1 MNPLLYGHNND
12 QRIVAVQQLNDST
25 MRLYFRDDDGVRS
38 SDDRFFPFFFLA
50 EKQYL
55 AGFSRKHWVKKLEG
69 DGFYQYLCAFEEWTT
84 LWDAIRY
91 VLDRHNRTAITKVEG
106 YADLDI
112 LYLFSDPVTQYLLQC
127 GRTLFKGMTFDDVYR
142 LQLDIETYT
151 SPRYHFSNANRP
163 GDRIILIALS
173 DNRGWEHLID
183 GKKMEER
190 EMLMELRRII
200 TEKNPD
206 VIEGHNIYNFDIPY
220 ILKRCELHKVPFTVG
235 RDGSVPKTYDA
246 RTSFAER
253 AFEYTIT
260 EIAGR
265 HVVDTYLLVQNYDT
279 GKRDM
284 ESYGLK
290 YAARYFG
297 IVAPDRTYIAGDK
310 ISWHWDHDVE
320 SLMRYA
326 MDDVAETRKLSE
338 QLSGSSFYLT
348 QLVPFGYAQV
358 VRSGSAI
365 KIESLMVREYL
376 REKHSLPKPSE
387 GVQTTGGYTDVFVVG
402 IVAPVLHVDVE
413 SLYPSI
419 MLSHGI
425 APASDVKGVFQGLLR
440 DLTTIRLSTK
450 RKMKDEPDPR
460 EKSRLDAMQSSLKIL
475 INSFYGYLG
484 YTRGI
489 FNDYTQADVVTK
501 TGQELLRQMMGYVQQ
516 RGGRVIEVDTDGVF
530 FVPPD
535 GIEEESDQQRF
546 VKDLSRQMPEGI
558 TVALDGRYR
567 KMLSYKK
574 KNYALLGYDD
584 RIKTK
589 GSSLTSRSMERFGRR
604 YILQCIE
611 CLLNNNIEGLHTLYT
626 DLHRKIEEHGLEVGD
641 FSRIEALRDSLER
654 YRMDV
659 DAGKRNKSAAYE
671 VAIATGKPHRPGDRV
686 AFYITGND
694 PNPRSFENCRPAEE
708 WDPNF
713 PDENVP
719 FYLRRLDEFSEK
731 FRPLFLPQDFRSVFS
746 ADDLF
751 PFSPAGITL
760 LTVDLPGDSSSA
772 GMEEEPPQPGIWP
785 GEP

>member
-12 QRIVAVQQLNDST
+12 QRIVAVHPQDDST
-25 MRLYFRDDDGVRS
+25 MRLYFRERGGVRFV
-38 SDDRFFPFFFLA
+38 DDRFFPFFFLA
-50 EKQYL
+50 EKQFID
-55 AGFSRKHWVKKLEG
+55 AFSRKHWIKKLDG
-69 DGFYQYLCAFEEWTT
+69 NGFYQYLCAFEEWTT
-84 LWDAIRY
+84 LWEAVRY
-91 VLDRHNRTAITKVEG
+91 ILEQYNRTAISKAESYTN
-106 YADLDI
+106 LDI
-112 LYLFSDPVTQYLLQC
+112 LYLFSDPVTQYLLQS
-127 GRTLFKGMTFDDVYR
+127 GRTLFKGMTFDEVHR

-151 SPRYHFSNANRP
+151 SPRFRFSNASRA

-173 DNRGWEHLID
+173 DNLGWEHVIN
-183 GKKMEER
+183 GKKMNER
-190 EMLMELRRII
+190 EMLLELRRII
-200 TEKNPD
+200 LEKNPD

-220 ILKRCELHKVPFTVG
+220 ILKRCELHSVALTVG
-235 RDGSVPKTYDA
+235 RDGSAPRTYDT

-253 AFEYTIT
+253 SFEYTLT

-297 IVAPDRTYIAGDK
+297 IAAPERTYIAGDK
-310 ISWHWDHDVE
+310 ISWHWDHDAE
-320 SLMRYA
+320 PLMRYA
-326 MDDVAETRKLSE
+326 LDDVTETRRLSE

-376 REKHSLPKPSE
+376 RERHSLPKPSE
-387 GVQTTGGYTDVFVVG
+387 GVQTTGGYTDVFVIG
-402 IVAPVLHVDVE
+402 IVGPVLHVDVE

-419 MLSHGI
+419 MISRAI
-425 APASDVKGVFQGLLR
+425 APASDVKGIFQELLR
-440 DLTTIRLSTK
+440 NLTAMRLDTK
-450 RKMKDEPDPR
+450 RKMKGETDAR
-460 EKSRLDAMQSSLKIL
+460 EKSRLDAMQSSLKIV

-484 YTRGI
+484 YGRAI
-489 FNDYTQADVVTK
+489 FNDYAQADVVTK
-501 TGQELLRQMMGYVQQ
+501 TGQELLRQMMAHIQQ
-516 RGGRVIEVDTDGVF
+516 RGGKVIEVDTDGVF
-530 FVPPD
+530 FVPPE
-535 GIEEESDQQRF
+535 GIEEERDQQNF
-546 VKDLSRQMPEGI
+546 VEELSRQMPQGI
-558 TVALDGRYR
+558 TVALDGRYQ

-574 KNYALLGYDD
+574 KNYALLGYDN

-589 GSSLTSRSMERFGRR
+589 GSSLTSRSMERFGRH

-626 DLHRKIEEHGLEVGD
+626 ELHRTIEEHKLDVKD
-641 FSRIEALRDSLER
+641 FARIEALKDPLER
-654 YRMDV
+654 YTLDV
-659 DAGKRNKSAAYE
+659 ESGKRNKSAAYE
-671 VAIATGKPHRPGDRV
+671 VAIATGKTYRPGDRV
-686 AFYITGND
+686 AYYITGND
-694 PNPRSFENCRPAEE
+694 PSPRSFENCKPAED

-731 FRPLFLPQDFRSVFS
+731 FKPLFLPQDFRSVFS

-751 PFSPAGITL
+751 PFSPTGITL
-760 LTVDLPGDSSSA
+760 LTLDLPADSSVV
-772 GMEEEPPQPGIWP
+772 GTDDEPVRPGIWL
-785 GEP
+785 EE

>member
-12 QRIVAVQQLNDST
+12 QRIVAVHPQDDST
-25 MRLYFRDDDGVRS
+25 MRLYFRERGGVRFV
-38 SDDRFFPFFFLA
+38 DDRFFPFFFLA
-50 EKQYL
+50 EKRFIDE
-55 AGFSRKHWVKKLEG
+55 FSRKHWIKKLDG

-84 LWDAIRY
+84 LWEAVRY
-91 VLDRHNRTAITKVEG
+91 ILEQYNRTAISKAESYTN
-106 YADLDI
+106 LDI
-112 LYLFSDPVTQYLLQC
+112 LYLFSDPVTQYLLQS
-127 GRTLFKGMTFDDVYR
+127 GRTLFKGMTFDEVHR

-151 SPRYHFSNANRP
+151 SPRFRFSNAGRA

-173 DNRGWEHLID
+173 DNLGWEHVID
-183 GKKMEER
+183 GKKMNER
-190 EMLMELRRII
+190 EMLLELRRII
-200 TEKNPD
+200 LEKNPD

-220 ILKRCELHKVPFTVG
+220 ILKRCELHNVALTVG
-235 RDGSVPKTYDA
+235 RDGSAPRTYDT

-253 AFEYTIT
+253 SFEYTLT

-265 HVVDTYLLVQNYDT
+265 HVVDTYMLVQNYDT

-297 IVAPDRTYIAGDK
+297 IAAPERTYIAGDK

-320 SLMRYA
+320 PLMRYA
-326 MDDVAETRKLSE
+326 LDDVTETRRLSE
-338 QLSGSSFYLT
+338 LLSGSSFYLT
-348 QLVPFGYAQV
+348 QIVPFEYAQV

-402 IVAPVLHVDVE
+402 IVGPVLHVDVE

-419 MLSHGI
+419 MLSRAI
-425 APASDVKGVFQGLLR
+425 APASDVKGIFQELLR
-440 DLTTIRLSTK
+440 NLTTMRLDTK
-450 RKMKDEPDPR
+450 RKMKGETDPR
-460 EKSRLDAMQSSLKIL
+460 EKSRLDAMQSSLKIV

-484 YTRGI
+484 YGRAI
-489 FNDYTQADVVTK
+489 FNDYAQADVVTR
-501 TGQELLRQMMGYVQQ
+501 TGQELLRQMMAYIQQ
-516 RGGRVIEVDTDGVF
+516 RGGKVIEVDTDGVF
-530 FVPPD
+530 FVPPE
-535 GIEEESDQQRF
+535 GIEEERDQQNF
-546 VKDLSRQMPEGI
+546 VEELSRQMPQGI
-558 TVALDGRYR
+558 TVALDGRYQ

-574 KNYALLGYDD
+574 KNYALLGYDNK
-584 RIKTK
+584 IKTK
-589 GSSLTSRSMERFGRR
+589 GSSLTSRSMERFGRH

-626 DLHRKIEEHGLEVGD
+626 GLHRTIEEHKLDVKD
-641 FSRIEALRDSLER
+641 FSRIEALKDPLER
-654 YRMDV
+654 YRLDV
-659 DAGKRNKSAAYE
+659 ESGKRNKSAAYE
-671 VAIATGKPHRPGDRV
+671 VAIATGKTYRPGDRV
-686 AFYITGND
+686 AYYITGND
-694 PNPRSFENCRPAEE
+694 PSPRSFENCKPAED

-731 FRPLFLPQDFRSVFS
+731 FKPVFLPQDFRSVFS

-751 PFSPAGITL
+751 PFSPTGITL
-760 LTVDLPGDSSSA
+760 LTLDLPADSSAA
-772 GMEEEPPQPGIWP
+772 GTDDEPAQPGIWL
-785 GEP
+785 EE

>member
-1 MNPLLYGHNND
+1 MNQLLYGHNND
-12 QRIVAVQQLNDST
+12 QRIVAVHQQDDST
-25 MRLYFRDDDGVRS
+25 MRLYFREGSGVRFA
-38 SDDRFFPFFFLA
+38 DDRFFPFFFLA
-50 EKQYL
+50 EKRVID
-55 AGFSRKHWVKKLEG
+55 GFTRKHWIKKLDG

-84 LWDAIRY
+84 LWEGVRY
-91 VLDRHNRTAITKVEG
+91 ILEQYNRTAITKVEN
-106 YADLDI
+106 YTNLDI
-112 LYLFSDPVTQYLLQC
+112 LYLFSDPVTQHLLQS
-127 GRTLFKGMTFDDVYR
+127 GRTLFKGMSFDEVHR

-151 SPRYHFSNANRP
+151 SPRFRFSNASRA

-173 DNRGWEHLID
+173 DSLGWEHVID
-183 GKKMEER
+183 GKKMNER
-190 EMLMELRRII
+190 DMLLELRRII
-200 TEKNPD
+200 LEKNPD

-220 ILKRCELHKVPFTVG
+220 ILKRCELHNVALTIG
-235 RDGSVPKTYDA
+235 RDGSAPRTYDT

-253 AFEYTIT
+253 SFEYTFT

-279 GKRDM
+279 GRRDM

-297 IVAPDRTYIAGDK
+297 IAAPERTYIAGDK

-320 SLMRYA
+320 PLMQYA
-326 MDDVAETRKLSE
+326 LDDVTETRRLSE

-348 QLVPFGYAQV
+348 QIVPFGYAQV

-402 IVAPVLHVDVE
+402 IVGPVLHVDVE

-419 MLSHGI
+419 MLSHAI
-425 APASDVKGVFQGLLR
+425 APVSDVKGIFQELLR
-440 DLTTIRLSTK
+440 NLTTMRLDTK
-450 RKMKDEPDPR
+450 RKMKGEIDRR
-460 EKSRLDAMQSSLKIL
+460 EKSRLDAMQSSLKIV

-484 YTRGI
+484 YGRAI
-489 FNDYTQADVVTK
+489 FNDYAQADVVTK
-501 TGQELLRQMMGYVQQ
+501 TGQELLRQMMAYIQQ
-516 RGGRVIEVDTDGVF
+516 QGGKVIEVDTDGVF
-530 FVPPD
+530 FVPPE
-535 GIEEESDQQRF
+535 GIEEERNQQNF
-546 VKDLSRQMPEGI
+546 VEELSRQMPQGI
-558 TVALDGRYR
+558 TVALDGRYQ

-574 KNYALLGYDD
+574 KNYALMGYDN

-589 GSSLTSRSMERFGRR
+589 GSSLTSRSMERFGRH

-611 CLLNNNIEGLHTLYT
+611 CLLNKNIAGLHTLYT
-626 DLHRKIEEHGLEVGD
+626 ELHRTIEEHKLDVKD
-641 FSRIEALRDSLER
+641 FSRIESLKEPLQR
-654 YRMDV
+654 YQLDV
-659 DAGKRNKSAAYE
+659 ESGKRNKSAAYE
-671 VAIATGKPHRPGDRV
+671 VAIATGKTYRPGDRV
-686 AFYITGND
+686 AYYITGNE
-694 PNPRSFENCRPAEE
+694 PSPRSFENCKPVED

-731 FRPLFLPQDFRSVFS
+731 FKSLFLPQDFRSVFS

-751 PFSPAGITL
+751 PFSPTGITF
-760 LTVDLPGDSSSA
+760 LTIDLPAISSA
-772 GMEEEPPQPGIWP
+772 AGTDDEPVQPGIWL
-785 GEP
+785 EE